1 MAMQIESSDDDVMS
15 EINMTPFV
23 DVMLVLLIIFLVTLP
38 LVHHSVNI
46 QLPKVTSQKL
56 IELPDPIKISV
67 DVMGDYRLNNEPITL
82 DILRATLHEGKQR
95 EPQPIVHLYADQDV
109 RYELVA
115 KLLAEVHQSGL
126 SKIGFVTQE
135 QTPQSPASLSSALKN

>member
-56 IELPDPIKISV
+56 IELPDPIKISI
-67 DVMGDYRLNNEPITL
+67 DVLGDYRLNNEPITL
-82 DILRATLHEGKQR
+82 DLLRATLQEGKQR

-126 SKIGFVTQE
+126 NKIGFVTQE
-135 QTPQSPASLSSALKN
+135 QTPQSPSSLSSALKN

>member
-1 MAMQIESSDDDVMS
+1 MAIRMDSSSDDVMS

-46 QLPKVTSQKL
+46 QLPVVTSQKMVEPL
-56 IELPDPIKISV
+56 DPIKISV
-67 DVMGDYRLNNEPITL
+67 DAMGDYRLNNEPITL
-82 DILRATLHEGKQR
+82 NALRETLQTEKQR
-95 EPQPIVHLYADQDV
+95 EPQTVVHLYADQDA

-126 SKIGFVTQE
+126 SKIGFVTDEKKQM
-135 QTPQSPASLSSALKN
+135 PPAF